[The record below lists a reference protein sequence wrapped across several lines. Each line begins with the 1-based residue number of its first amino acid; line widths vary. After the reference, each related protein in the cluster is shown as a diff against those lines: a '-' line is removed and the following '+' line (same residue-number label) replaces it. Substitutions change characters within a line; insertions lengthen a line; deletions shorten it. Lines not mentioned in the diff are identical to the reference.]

1 MKTKNQ
7 ASSHDLDTA
16 LSSMCY
22 SVDRKEKD
30 DISVGSSP
38 GLLPP
43 DSSVSLII
51 DIREIA
57 SKSSRA
63 LKSCSHSLRVF
74 AYKNGQISLLCP
86 VCPSSDSSEEETE
99 VRLVEDREAPEIKDK
114 NEEIQN
120 SQKASETT
128 DSDDEIDQLLMD
140 SPEKEEKETSHSLD
154 SPQSSIP
161 RNISGLKLRPL
172 SSLMEQTSS
181 ELPSFTSSSLVE
193 GQHPMLNIPRYVAD
207 SSLTDETGQPHVAR
221 TSPLSVT
228 RMSRPAVPPPP
239 ATLVPTVRWRIKL
252 AGPSGASAP
261 ENYINPPTASHFQS
275 YQQPTSTQQGRRSSA
290 ARAPVTSPR
299 GGARGAVVRT
309 KIVSRR
315 PGTVIPGKQTV
326 RS

>member
-1 MKTKNQ
+1 MNTKIQ
-7 ASSHDLDTA
+7 ASSHDLETA

-43 DSSVSLII
+43 DSSVRLIT

-63 LKSCSHSLRVF
+63 LKSCSHRMRVF
-74 AYKNGQISLLCP
+74 SYKNGQISFLCP
-86 VCPSSDSSEEETE
+86 FCSTSDFSEEETE
-99 VRLVEDREAPEIKDK
+99 VQLVEDREESEIKDK
-114 NEEIQN
+114 NEETQN
-120 SQKASETT
+120 SQKASEKT

-140 SPEKEEKETSHSLD
+140 SPEKEKETSHSLE
-154 SPQSSIP
+154 SPQSSVP

-172 SSLMEQTSS
+172 SSLMEPEQTSS

-207 SSLTDETGQPHVAR
+207 SSLTDETCQP
-221 TSPLSVT
+221 
-228 RMSRPAVPPPP
+228 RPAAPP
-239 ATLVPTVRWRIKL
+239 VQTVRWKVKL
-252 AGPSGASAP
+252 AGPSGASP
-261 ENYINPPTASHFQS
+261 VVNSQNYINPPTASHFQS
-275 YQQPTSTQQGRRSSA
+275 YQPPTSTQPGRRSS
-290 ARAPVTSPR
+290 VSSPR
-299 GGARGAVVRT
+299 GGAGVRT